1 MEIIICAS
9 VSVEMP
15 NDFYAKYEII
25 KADLSLKYQKA
36 WLVLKRTQNAD
47 HGSILIRAFCGIL
60 AKACYSWLITTLFLL
75 ILN

>member
-25 KADLSLKYQKA
+25 KTDLSIKYQK
-36 WLVLKRTQNAD
+36 T
-47 HGSILIRAFCGIL
+47 
-60 AKACYSWLITTLFLL
+60 
-75 ILN
+75 